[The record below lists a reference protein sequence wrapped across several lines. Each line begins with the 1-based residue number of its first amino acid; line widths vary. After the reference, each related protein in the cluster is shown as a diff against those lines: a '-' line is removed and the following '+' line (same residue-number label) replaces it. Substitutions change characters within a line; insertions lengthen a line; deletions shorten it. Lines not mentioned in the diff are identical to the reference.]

1 MLFEINL
8 KIFHLYSKALFIWLI
23 IRLKVKRIYSTY
35 IYAISLYLS
44 NPSSWIYNNSY
55 MQIWYKQFIAFLG
68 TIVIDTAIASPGIS
82 AVVICFW
89 GQKKL
94 LLKLYVYFYSS
105 KSFKKFQLI
114 KWENT
119 KFSHYLQTLL
129 QSAWKLFLLFTEGK
143 PKKRLC
149 LTRWYR

>member
-1 MLFEINL
+1 M
-8 KIFHLYSKALFIWLI
+8 
-23 IRLKVKRIYSTY
+23 
-35 IYAISLYLS
+35 
-44 NPSSWIYNNSY
+44 
-55 MQIWYKQFIAFLG
+55 
-68 TIVIDTAIASPGIS
+68 IDTAIASPGIS

-119 KFSHYLQTLL
+119 KFSHYLQILL
-129 QSAWKLFLLFTEGK
+129 QSA
-143 PKKRLC
+143 
-149 LTRWYR
+149 